1 MRSFLKPL
9 LTIAAMA
16 LGMTTAATLPAWAL
30 VELNVNKGNVEPLPI
45 AITDFQSNG

>member
-16 LGMTTAATLPAWAL
+16 LGMTAVVPMPAWAL

-45 AITDFQSNG
+45 AITDFQGG